1 MNITLRLAFG
11 NYAREIT
18 GVIVFNIR
26 VSALGKMATAP
37 LTREEINMHVFFP
50 YVREHTN
57 CKWTHTHTLTH
68 TMTIYGFDKRPF
80 YTLLRWRMRERERLT
95 TRITLGIRRTVPNG
109 LEIRLFCKRLCRKSF
124 RGGLRCAGCP
134 AVYRRTAP
142 IVLLGVRQVAGCGLL
157 HPLWTAQTWGIT
169 ETLCSWWLRIQLGE
183 EL

>member
-57 CKWTHTHTLTH
+57 CKWTHTHWHIQWRFTVLTNDPS
-68 TMTIYGFDKRPF
+68 TPSFAGG
-80 YTLLRWRMRERERLT
+80 WERERLT